1 MKKIALILYMLPA
14 YFISYGQSQSCISQK
29 EAEEILGRPA
39 HLSMQKTETIDNIV
53 KYRCT
58 YSMIRTG
65 DAESRESNLYYL
77 FEEYDKAATAEK
89 SFARIISQ
97 NEGMPGLYR
106 LPGFGDEAIIQTDS
120 LNFQL
125 IIVRKSDKIIRIK
138 VNKVTATTSMK
149 EMKTI
154 TKKITDSL

>member
-1 MKKIALILYMLPA
+1 MKKIAIILYVLPT

-39 HLSMQKTETIDNIV
+39 HLSMQKTETTDNIV
-53 KYRCT
+53 KHRCT

-77 FEEYDKAATAEK
+77 FEEYDKTVTAEK

-97 NEGMPGLYR
+97 NEGMPDLYR

-120 LNFQL
+120 MNFQL
-125 IIVRKSDKIIRIK
+125 IIVGKSDKIIRIK